1 MSTVLALRVDDQT
14 AERVAA
20 IADARGV
27 PRSDIV
33 RDALVQA
40 LDELENEAKP

>member
-1 MSTVLALRVDDQT
+1 MSQVLTLRVDDET

-33 RDALVQA
+33 RDALTQA
-40 LDELENEAKP
+40 LNELEDEAKP